1 MPIIKVKDYSGAD
14 RAYDTSQCKDT
25 LLLPLADGSGNAPFS
40 YGVTASETVALDF
53 SGGDMTIT
61 PAAGQVLSGLTI
73 PKPETL
79 IPENIKEGVNIAGI
93 LGTLATG
100 GGGGSAKVAFS
111 TFPTLAAGLKTVEFA
126 HDLGTVPDL
135 VVGIC
140 KAQTVSTA
148 GAYILVGYSAK
159 FAEKIGQ
166 SAAPQR
172 LLTKNGSNV
181 LAMNGTLAIDADST
195 TTTAKMITATASK
208 VYFGTTH
215 MSSLPLTPLSDGYWF
230 AVAGLV

>member
-1 MPIIKVKDYSGAD
+1 MMANIVLKQRDGTKKECPGNLPIAIPTTDGEMKVY
-14 RAYDTSQCKDT
+14 
-25 LLLPLADGSGNAPFS
+25 
-40 YGVTASETVALDF
+40 TAGEASRKSVSANF
-53 SGGDMTIT
+53 ASGDMVIEPDEGT
-61 PAAGQVLSGLTI
+61 VLSQVTVK
-73 PKPETL
+73 KPSTL
-79 IPENIKEGVNIAGI
+79 IPGNIKEGVNIAGI
-93 LGTLATG
+93 LGTLAAG
-100 GGGGSAKVAFS
+100 GSGGSAKVAFS
-111 TFPTLAAGLKTVEFA
+111 TFPTLSAGVQTVEFS

-148 GAYILVGYSAK
+148 GAYILIGYSTK
-159 FAEKIGQ
+159 FAKKIGQ

-181 LAMNGTLAIDADST
+181 LAMNGTMAIDADST

-215 MSSLPLTPLSDGYWF
+215 MSSLSLAPLSDGYWF
-230 AVAGLV
+230 AISGLV